1 MSTVIC
7 HKDGRYNI
15 YGSICDSF
23 YWVSSISLDQLKKYI
38 KDEFGNEGMRDLDK
52 RLERAYEYG
61 TSSHYA
67 QSIKDV
73 VLCNRAGPE
82 EKHLS
87 FQECIEQFLS

>member
-15 YGSICDSF
+15 YGSICDRF
-23 YWVSSISLDQLKKYI
+23 YWTKSISLDQLKSYI
-38 KDEFGNEGMRDLDK
+38 KDEHGNEGIRGLDD

-73 VLCNRAGPE
+73 LVCNRAGPE

-87 FQECIEQFLS
+87 LQECIDQFLT